1 MGLSSGAQ
9 SLLLAALNNGT
20 TIRLVVAP
28 EDAHVAAT
36 YAGIGNFTFPNGA
49 PTLVASVP
57 EPSGLL
63 LIGLGLTGVAVV
75 SRRELLRPGRTTF

>member
-1 MGLSSGAQ
+1 LSLSSGAR
-9 SLLLAALNNGT
+9 SLLLAALNAGT
-20 TIRLVVAP
+20 TIRLVDAP

-75 SRRELLRPGRTTF
+75 SRRELLRPGRTTS